1 MKKVKVSLKRITARE
16 LIFIQIVYCAII
28 GWATPQFGLPGIFR
42 YLTDAITAML
52 FVEMI
57 FYEIKQ
63 PGRVRRTPIFY
74 LIVLFFL
81 YTLLGWLMN
90 LYSGVFYLWG
100 LRNNF
105 RFYVFLIACT
115 IFLEKEDIPKIF
127 NILYI
132 IFIANVIMCTYQY
145 FILGKHGDYVAGFC
159 GSTEASGGNGSMVMV
174 LTLVCIITVVQYM
187 EKHGGI
193 LKVGIAILGTL
204 YIATI
209 AEIKVLYL
217 LIIAIIVLANLFTK
231 FSIKKLFL
239 TIVFIAVIPVA
250 IELLYK
256 LYPGFENFF
265 EYERIMKYASGQQ
278 GYTGKDDINR
288 LTAINYCMEH
298 FLKTPIERM
307 FGIGLGNADG
317 STNVLSVISEFYKKN
332 IDTHYTWFSVP
343 FMFIE
348 TGFVGLLMFLGVF
361 FISFKDSTKLRKTRG
376 INREYVIIGQLIAV
390 FSVIIAFV
398 NGNLRTETMG
408 YTYYMMLSIPYLL
421 TKEGSRN
428 NRN

>member
-1 MKKVKVSLKRITARE
+1 MKKVKVSLKKITARE
-16 LIFIQIVYCAII
+16 LIFIQIVYCAFIS
-28 GWATPQFGLPGIFR
+28 WATPQFGLPGIFR

-52 FVEMI
+52 FVEMV

-63 PGRVRRTPIFY
+63 PGRIRRTPTFY

-115 IFLEKEDIPKIF
+115 IFLEKEDIPKIL

-132 IFIANVIMCTYQY
+132 IFIANVLMCTYQY
-145 FILGKHGDYVAGFC
+145 FILGKTADYVAGFC
-159 GSTEASGGNGSMVMV
+159 GSTESQGGNGPMVMM
-174 LTLVCIITVVQYM
+174 LTIVCIVAVVQYM
-187 EKHGGI
+187 EKQGSL
-193 LKVGIAILGTL
+193 LKVGVAILGTL

-209 AEIKVLYL
+209 AEIKALYL
-217 LIIAIIVLANLFTK
+217 LVVAVIVLANLFTR
-231 FSIKKLFL
+231 FSIKKLLLIIGFVA
-239 TIVFIAVIPVA
+239 IIPVA
-250 IELLYK
+250 INLLYK

-265 EYERIMKYASGQQ
+265 EYDTIMEYAGGEK
-278 GYTGKDDINR
+278 GYTGNNDINR
-288 LTAINYCMEH
+288 FSAISYCMEN
-298 FLKTPIERM
+298 FLKTPVERM

-317 STNVLSVISEFYKKN
+317 STNVRAVISEFYKKN

-348 TGFVGLLMFLGVF
+348 TGFVGLAMFFGVF
-361 FISFKDSTKLRKTRG
+361 IISFRESTKLRKVRR
-376 INREYVIIGQLIAV
+376 INREYVIIGQLMAV
-390 FSVIIAFV
+390 FAIVIAFL
-398 NGNLRTETMG
+398 NPSLRSETMG
-408 YTYYMMLSIPYLL
+408 YTYYMMLSIPYIL
-421 TKEGSRN
+421 TKRN
-428 NRN
+428 